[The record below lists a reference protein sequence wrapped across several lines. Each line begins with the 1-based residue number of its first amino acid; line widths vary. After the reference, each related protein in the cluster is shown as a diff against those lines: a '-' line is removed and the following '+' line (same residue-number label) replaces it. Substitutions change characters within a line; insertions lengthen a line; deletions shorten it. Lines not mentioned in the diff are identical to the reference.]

1 MYGYSRKR
9 HFIHL
14 PSPMTSV
21 LRAQPEGSGSRKCY
35 ADTSLSRPRVGE
47 RKGEASLELKVVL
60 GELSVARGSFQEGR
74 CPLEVWKYSVQ
85 TPCTQVCVSLAF
97 GMPVLS

>member
-1 MYGYSRKR
+1 M
-9 HFIHL
+9 L
-14 PSPMTSV
+14 TPPSPGLV
-21 LRAQPEGSGSRKCY
+21 LVKGKA
-35 ADTSLSRPRVGE
+35 RP
-47 RKGEASLELKVVL
+47 ALELKVVL
-60 GELSVARGSFQEGR
+60 GELSVAGGSFQEGR